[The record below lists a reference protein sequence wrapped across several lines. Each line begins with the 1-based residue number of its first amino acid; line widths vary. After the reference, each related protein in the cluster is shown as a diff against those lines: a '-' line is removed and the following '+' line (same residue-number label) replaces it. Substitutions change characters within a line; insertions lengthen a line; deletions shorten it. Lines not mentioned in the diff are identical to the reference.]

1 MCPRMVALRDLK
13 LRGRELD
20 DGTCAVSIGQVG
32 VVGHDLPKLPLG
44 MRNGVSNSGVI
55 EQSGLDPAARPRDG
69 RHAWRDLADGLGIR

>member
-32 VVGHDLPKLPLG
+32 VVGHDVEF
-44 MRNGVSNSGVI
+44 R
-55 EQSGLDPAARPRDG
+55 
-69 RHAWRDLADGLGIR
+69 RHRAERS